1 MARLGGR
8 PATWPATVRTPPR
21 SVCQSTRWHTTVR
34 RVPVR
39 CKDGSRARSRPRYPL
54 HLENMGVLSD
64 RLRDLIAQM
73 EAADRRA
80 AELTADHVAATRATL
95 ARMADDTPGDPIA
108 DAVAL
113 LTEHGWTVT
122 PPTH

>member
-1 MARLGGR
+1 MGIGR
-8 PATWPATVRTPPR
+8 DF
-21 SVCQSTRWHTTVR
+21 CNN
-34 RVPVR
+34 
-39 CKDGSRARSRPRYPL
+39 GIRARTRPRYTL

-64 RLRDLIAQM
+64 RLRDAIAQL

-80 AELTADHVAATRATL
+80 AELTADHVATTRAAL

-113 LTEHGWTVT
+113 LTGHGWTVT
-122 PPTH
+122 PPAE

>member
-1 MARLGGR
+1 MGR
-8 PATWPATVRTPPR
+8 
-21 SVCQSTRWHTTVR
+21 
-34 RVPVR
+34 
-39 CKDGSRARSRPRYPL
+39 
-54 HLENMGVLSD
+54 LSD
-64 RLRDLIAQM
+64 RLRDLIEQM

-122 PPTH
+122 PPAE